1 MKSKTLCLLLLLFA
15 PTAFAEATLNVGSKR
30 FTESYILGEIL
41 AQSAMHA
48 NEAKVVHKQGLGNTG
63 ILFAALQSGS
73 IDIYP
78 EYSGTICFELLKKN
92 AAGDLA
98 ALNRELAPLGLGAA
112 VPLGFDNTYA
122 LAMLDVR
129 AAQLGIS
136 SISGLARK
144 PELKL
149 GMSQE
154 FLNRKDGWPLLKS
167 AYTLPFEPLGL
178 DHGLAYEALAEG
190 KIDLMDIYSTDA
202 KIAKYGLRVLDDDK
216 HFFPS
221 YDALLL
227 YRLDVPGRFPKTWAE
242 LQKLEGRISEKQMA
256 AMNAEA
262 ELEGNPFS
270 AIAADF
276 LASGTGK
283 KPAGVS
289 SKNLFNLIFAA
300 DFWRLTAEHLL
311 LVFVSLGAAIVL
323 GIPLG
328 ICAAYVPAARQP
340 ILSAVGVIQT
350 LPSLALLAFLIS
362 MLGTIGVIPALIAL
376 FLYAL
381 LPIVR
386 NAYSGI
392 SDIQPSL
399 KEAAQSLGLPFF
411 ARLRL
416 IELPLASRAILAGI
430 KTSAVINVGT
440 ATIAAFVGAGGYGER
455 IVQGLALNDGATML
469 AGAIPAAALALMMQ
483 GGFELLDR
491 WLIPAGL
498 REKSETTLA

>member
-1 MKSKTLCLLLLLFA
+1 MIKIKTLCLLLLLFA
-15 PTAFAEATLNVGSKR
+15 PAAFAEVTLNIGSKR

-41 AQSAMHA
+41 AQTAIRA

-63 ILFAALQSGS
+63 ILFSALQSGS

-78 EYSGTICFELLKKN
+78 EYSGTIWFELLKKN

-98 ALNRELAPLGLGAA
+98 ALNLELAPLGLVAA

-122 LAMLDVR
+122 LAMLNAR

-136 SISGLARK
+136 NIGDLARR

-149 GMSQE
+149 GLSQE

-167 AYTLPFEPLGL
+167 AYALPFKPLGL
-178 DHGLAYEALAEG
+178 DHGLAYEALAKG
-190 KIDLMDIYSTDA
+190 KIDAMDTYSTDA
-202 KIAKYGLRVLDDDK
+202 KIGRYGLRVLNDDK
-216 HFFPS
+216 HFFPA
-221 YDALLL
+221 YAALLL
-227 YRLDVPGRFPKTWAE
+227 YRRDVPGRFPKTWAA
-242 LQKLEGRISEKQMA
+242 LQKLEGVISEKQMA
-256 AMNAEA
+256 EMNAEA
-262 ELEGNPFS
+262 ELEGKPFS
-270 AIAADF
+270 AIAGDF
-276 LASGTGK
+276 LTSGTVEKSGGR
-283 KPAGVS
+283 A
-289 SKNLFNLIFAA
+289 SKDLFGLLFAA

-328 ICAAYVPAARQP
+328 VCAAYVPAARQP

-455 IVQGLALNDGATML
+455 IVRGLALNDGATML
-469 AGAIPAAALALMMQ
+469 AGAIPAAALALVLQ

-498 REKSETTLA
+498 RETTLA

>member
-1 MKSKTLCLLLLLFA
+1 MKIKTLCFCLLLFA
-15 PTAFAEATLNVGSKR
+15 PAVFAEATLNIGSKR

-41 AQSAMHA
+41 AQTASRAR
-48 NEAKVVHKQGLGNTG
+48 EAKVAHKQGLGNTG

-78 EYSGTICFELLKKN
+78 EYSGTIWFELLKKN
-92 AAGDLA
+92 TAGDLA
-98 ALNRELAPLGLGAA
+98 ALNRELAPLGLAAA

-122 LAMLDVR
+122 LVMMDAH
-129 AAQLGIS
+129 AAQLDIS
-136 SISGLARK
+136 SISNLARR

-149 GMSQE
+149 GLSQE
-154 FLNRKDGWPLLKS
+154 FLSRKDGWPLLKS
-167 AYTLPFEPLGL
+167 AYALPYEPLGL
-178 DHGLAYEALAEG
+178 DHGLAYEALAGG
-190 KIDLMDIYSTDA
+190 KIDVVDSYSTDA
-202 KIAKYGLRVLDDDK
+202 KIVKYRLRVLDDDK

-221 YDALLL
+221 YEALLL
-227 YRLDVPGRFPKTWAE
+227 YRSDVPGRFPKTWAA
-242 LQKLEGRISEKQMA
+242 LQKLEDGISRAQMA

-262 ELEGNPFS
+262 ELDGKPFV

-276 LASGTGK
+276 LTSGTGQ
-283 KPAGVS
+283 KPAGAS
-289 SKNLFNLIFAA
+289 NNNLFRQIFAA

-328 ICAAYVPAARQP
+328 VCAAYIPAARQS
-340 ILSAVGVIQT
+340 ILTAVGVIQT

-386 NAYSGI
+386 NTYTGI

-399 KEAAQSLGLPFF
+399 KEAAQSLGLLFI

-455 IVQGLALNDGATML
+455 IVRGLALNDGATML
-469 AGAIPAAALALMMQ
+469 AGAIPAAALALLLQ

-498 REKSETTLA
+498 RETTSA

>member
-1 MKSKTLCLLLLLFA
+1 MKTKVPCLLLLLLA
-15 PTAFAEATLNVGSKR
+15 PAAFAEATLNIGSKR

-41 AQSAMHA
+41 TQTASRA
-48 NEAKVVHKQGLGNTG
+48 NEAKVAHKQGLGNTG

-78 EYSGTICFELLKKN
+78 EYSGTIWFELLKKN
-92 AAGDLA
+92 TAGDLA
-98 ALNRELAPLGLGAA
+98 ALNRELAPLGLAAA
-112 VPLGFDNTYA
+112 VSLGFDNTYA
-122 LAMLDVR
+122 LAMLDAR
-129 AAQLGIS
+129 AAQLGIL
-136 SISGLARK
+136 SISDLARK

-149 GMSQE
+149 GLSQE
-154 FLNRKDGWPLLKS
+154 FLNRKDGWPPLKS
-167 AYTLPFEPLGL
+167 AYALSFDPLGL
-178 DHGLAYEALAEG
+178 DHGLAYEALAKG
-190 KIDLMDIYSTDA
+190 KIDVMDIYSTDA
-202 KIAKYGLRVLDDDK
+202 KIARYGLRVLNDDK

-227 YRLDVPGRFPKTWAE
+227 YRLDVPGRFPKTWAA
-242 LQKLEGRISEKQMA
+242 LQKLEGRISETQMA
-256 AMNAEA
+256 AMNADA
-262 ELEGNPFS
+262 ELTGKSF
-270 AIAADF
+270 ATIAADF
-276 LASGTGK
+276 LSESAGH
-283 KPAGVS
+283 KPAESAGR
-289 SKNLFNLIFAA
+289 NFLTLLFAA
-300 DFWRLTAEHLL
+300 DFWHLTAEHLL
-311 LVFVSLGAAIVL
+311 LVFVSLGGAIVL

-328 ICAAYVPAARQP
+328 VCAAYVPAARQT

-362 MLGTIGVIPALIAL
+362 ALGIIGVIPALIAL
-376 FLYAL
+376 FFYAL

-386 NAYSGI
+386 NAYAGL

-399 KEAAQSLGLPFF
+399 KEAAQSLGLPLF

-455 IVQGLALNDGATML
+455 IVRGLALNDSATLL
-469 AGAIPAAALALMMQ
+469 AGAIPAAALALMLQ

-498 REKSETTLA
+498 RERKG

>member
-1 MKSKTLCLLLLLFA
+1 MPRTLCIILMLITPA
-15 PTAFAEATLNVGSKR
+15 VFAEATLNIGSKR

-41 AQSAMHA
+41 TQAAGYA

-78 EYSGTICFELLKKN
+78 EYSGTIWFELLKKS

-98 ALNRELAPLGLGAA
+98 ALNRALAPLGLAA
-112 VPLGFDNTYA
+112 AIPIGFNNTYA
-122 LAMLDVR
+122 LAMQDAR
-129 AAQLGIS
+129 AAKLGIS
-136 SISGLARK
+136 SISDLAYH
-144 PELKL
+144 PELKFGL
-149 GMSQE
+149 SQE
-154 FLNRKDGWPLLKS
+154 FLNRKDGWLQLKS
-167 AYTLPFEPLGL
+167 AYALPLEPLGL
-178 DHGLAYEALAEG
+178 DHGLAYEALTEG
-190 KIDLMDIYSTDA
+190 KIDVMDIYSTDA
-202 KIAKYGLRVLDDDK
+202 KIAKYHLRVLNDDK
-216 HFFPS
+216 HIFPS

-227 YRLDVPGRFPKTWAE
+227 YRSDVPGRFPKTWAALE
-242 LQKLEGRISEKQMA
+242 KLEGKISANQMA

-262 ELEGNPFS
+262 ELEGKPFP

-276 LASGTGK
+276 LASGTVP
-283 KPAGVS
+283 KPGGRT
-289 SKNLFNLIFAA
+289 SKNLLRLIFAV

-311 LVFVSLGAAIVL
+311 LVFVSLGGAIVL

-328 ICAAYVPAARQP
+328 VCAAHVPVARQP
-340 ILSAVGVIQT
+340 ILSVVGVIQT

-386 NAYSGI
+386 NTHAGI

-399 KEAAQSLGLPFF
+399 TEAAQSLGLPFF

-455 IVQGLALNDGATML
+455 IVQGLALNDAATML
-469 AGAIPAAALALMMQ
+469 AGAIPAAALALLLQ

-491 WLIPAGL
+491 WLTPAGL
-498 REKSETTLA
+498 RAAISA

>member
-1 MKSKTLCLLLLLFA
+1 MKTKVPCLLLLLLA
-15 PTAFAEATLNVGSKR
+15 PAAFAEATLNIGSKR

-41 AQSAMHA
+41 SQTASRA

-63 ILFAALQSGS
+63 ILIAALQSGS

-78 EYSGTICFELLKKN
+78 EYSGTIWFELLKKSV
-92 AAGDLA
+92 AGDLVS
-98 ALNRELAPLGLGAA
+98 LNRELAPLGLAA

-122 LAMLDVR
+122 LAMLDTR
-129 AAQLGIS
+129 AARLGIS
-136 SISGLARK
+136 SISDLARK

-149 GMSQE
+149 GLSHE
-154 FLNRKDGWPLLKS
+154 FLNRKDGWPPLKS
-167 AYTLPFEPLGL
+167 AYTLPFDPLGL
-178 DHGLAYEALAEG
+178 DHGLAYEALAKG
-190 KIDLMDIYSTDA
+190 KIDVMDIYSTDA
-202 KIAKYGLRVLDDDK
+202 KIARYGLRVLNDDK
-216 HFFPS
+216 HFFPA

-227 YRLDVPGRFPKTWAE
+227 YRLDVPGRFPKIWAA
-242 LQKLEGRISEKQMA
+242 LQKLESGISEKQMV

-262 ELEGNPFS
+262 ELTGKPFA

-276 LASGTGK
+276 LSAGAGH
-283 KPAGVS
+283 KPAESTGR
-289 SKNLFNLIFAA
+289 NFLTLLFAA
-300 DFWRLTAEHLL
+300 DFWHLTAEHLL

-328 ICAAYVPAARQP
+328 VCAAYVPAARQP

-362 MLGTIGVIPALIAL
+362 ALGIIGVIPALIAL

-386 NAYSGI
+386 NAYAGL

-455 IVQGLALNDGATML
+455 IVRGLALNDSATLL
-469 AGAIPAAALALMMQ
+469 AGAIPAAALALVLQ

-491 WLIPAGL
+491 WLIPVGL
-498 REKSETTLA
+498 RERKS

>member
-1 MKSKTLCLLLLLFA
+1 MKIKALCFLLLFA
-15 PTAFAEATLNVGSKR
+15 PAAWAESTLNIGSKR

-41 AQSAMHA
+41 AQTASRA
-48 NEAKVVHKQGLGNTG
+48 NEAKVNHKEGLGNTG
-63 ILFAALQSGS
+63 ILIAALQSGS

-78 EYSGTICFELLKKN
+78 EYSGTIWFELMKKN
-92 AAGDLA
+92 AAGNLS
-98 ALNRELAPLGLGAA
+98 ALNRELAPLGLAA
-112 VPLGFDNTYA
+112 GVPLGFDNTYA
-122 LAMLDVR
+122 LAMLDAR
-129 AAQLGIS
+129 AVQLGIS
-136 SISGLARK
+136 RISDLARK
-144 PELKL
+144 TELKL
-149 GMSQE
+149 GLSQE
-154 FLNRKDGWPLLKS
+154 FLNREDGWPLLKK
-167 AYTLPFEPLGL
+167 AYALPFEPLGI
-178 DHGLAYEALAEG
+178 DHGLAYEALAAG
-190 KIDLMDIYSTDA
+190 KIDVMDSYSTDA
-202 KIAKYGLRVLDDDK
+202 KIAKYHLRVLDDDK

-227 YRLDVPGRFPKTWAE
+227 YRSDLPQRFPKTWAE
-242 LQKLEGRISEKQMA
+242 LQKLKGKISGWQMA

-262 ELEGNPFS
+262 ELEGKPFA

-276 LASGTGK
+276 LTAGK
-283 KPAGVS
+283 GREPSAGS
-289 SKNLFNLIFAA
+289 TRSLLGLIFAG
-300 DFWRLTAEHLL
+300 DFWRLTVEHLL
-311 LVFVSLGAAIVL
+311 LVFVSLVASVVL

-328 ICAAYVPAARQP
+328 ICAAYVPAARQL
-340 ILSAVGVIQT
+340 ILSIVGVVQT

-386 NAYSGI
+386 NTYAGL

-455 IVQGLALNDGATML
+455 IVRGLALNDGATML
-469 AGAIPAAALALMMQ
+469 AGAIPAAALALMLQ

-491 WLIPAGL
+491 WLIPASL
-498 REKSETTLA
+498 RETTSA

>member
-1 MKSKTLCLLLLLFA
+1 MKIKILCLLPLLFTPA
-15 PTAFAEATLNVGSKR
+15 AFAEATLNIASKR

-41 AQSAMHA
+41 TQTAIRA

-78 EYSGTICFELLKKN
+78 EYSGTIWFELLKKN

-98 ALNRELAPLGLGAA
+98 ALNRDLAPLGLAAA
-112 VPLGFDNTYA
+112 VPLGFDNNYA
-122 LAMLDVR
+122 LAMLDAR

-136 SISGLARK
+136 SISDLART

-149 GMSQE
+149 GLSQE
-154 FLNRKDGWPLLKS
+154 FLNRKDGWPPLKG
-167 AYTLPFEPLGL
+167 AYALPFEPLGL
-178 DHGLAYEALAEG
+178 DHGLAYEALAKG
-190 KIDLMDIYSTDA
+190 KIDVMDIYSTDA
-202 KIAKYGLRVLDDDK
+202 KIAKYGLHVLDDDK
-216 HFFPS
+216 HFFPA

-227 YRLDVPGRFPKTWAE
+227 YRLDVPGRFPKTWVE
-242 LQKLEGRISEKQMA
+242 LRKLEGKISEKQMA
-256 AMNAEA
+256 EMNAEA
-262 ELEGNPFS
+262 ELEGKSFS
-270 AIAADF
+270 AIVGDF
-276 LASGTGK
+276 LTSGTGP
-283 KPAGVS
+283 KPAGVTN
-289 SKNLFNLIFAA
+289 KNLFSLLFGA

-328 ICAAYVPAARQP
+328 VCAAYVPAARQP

-455 IVQGLALNDGATML
+455 IVRGLALNDGATML
-469 AGAIPAAALALMMQ
+469 AGAIPAAALALLLQ

-498 REKSETTLA
+498 REPSETTLA

>member
-1 MKSKTLCLLLLLFA
+1 MKTKVPCLLLLLLA
-15 PTAFAEATLNVGSKR
+15 PAAFAEATLNIGSKR

-41 AQSAMHA
+41 SQTASRA

-63 ILFAALQSGS
+63 ILIAALQSGS

-78 EYSGTICFELLKKN
+78 EYSGTIWFELLKKN
-92 AAGDLA
+92 TAGDLA
-98 ALNRELAPLGLGAA
+98 ALNRELAPLGLAAA

-122 LAMLDVR
+122 LAMLDAR

-136 SISGLARK
+136 SISDLARK

-149 GMSQE
+149 GLSQE
-154 FLNRKDGWPLLKS
+154 FLNRKDGWPPLKS
-167 AYTLPFEPLGL
+167 AYVLSFDPLGL
-178 DHGLAYEALAEG
+178 DHGLAYEALAKG
-190 KIDLMDIYSTDA
+190 KIDVMDIYSTDA
-202 KIAKYGLRVLDDDK
+202 KIARYGLRVLDDDK

-221 YDALLL
+221 YDVLLL
-227 YRLDVPGRFPKTWAE
+227 YRLDVPGRFPKTWAA
-242 LQKLEGRISEKQMA
+242 LQKLEGRISETQMA

-262 ELEGNPFS
+262 ELTGKSF
-270 AIAADF
+270 ATIAADF
-276 LASGTGK
+276 LSEGAGH
-283 KPAGVS
+283 KPAESAGR
-289 SKNLFNLIFAA
+289 NFLTLLFAA
-300 DFWRLTAEHLL
+300 DFWHLTAEHLL
-311 LVFVSLGAAIVL
+311 LVFVSLGGAIVL

-328 ICAAYVPAARQP
+328 VCAAYVPAARQT

-362 MLGTIGVIPALIAL
+362 ALGIIGVIPALIAL
-376 FLYAL
+376 FFYAL

-386 NAYSGI
+386 NAYAGL

-399 KEAAQSLGLPFF
+399 KEAAQSLGLPLF

-455 IVQGLALNDGATML
+455 IVRGLALNDSATML
-469 AGAIPAAALALMMQ
+469 AGAIPAAALALMLQ

-498 REKSETTLA
+498 RERKG

>member
-1 MKSKTLCLLLLLFA
+1 MKVRALCFFLLLVAPGVFA
-15 PTAFAEATLNVGSKR
+15 QATLNVGSKR

-41 AQSAMHA
+41 AQTASHA
-48 NEAKVVHKQGLGNTG
+48 EEAKVIHKQGLGNTG

-78 EYSGTICFELLKKN
+78 EYSGTIWFELLKKN

-98 ALNRELAPLGLGAA
+98 ALNHELAPLGLAA
-112 VPLGFDNTYA
+112 GVPLGFNNTYA
-122 LAMLDVR
+122 LAMRDAR
-129 AAQLGIS
+129 AALLGIS
-136 SISGLARK
+136 GIGDMAYQPGLR
-144 PELKL
+144 L
-149 GMSQE
+149 GLSQE

-167 AYTLPFEPLGL
+167 AYSLPFEPLGL

-190 KIDLMDIYSTDA
+190 KIDVMDIYSTDA
-202 KIAKYGLRVLDDDK
+202 KIAKYRLRVLNDNQ
-216 HFFPS
+216 HVFPS

-227 YRLDVPGRFPKTWAE
+227 YRGDLPRRFPKSWMALE
-242 LQKLEGRISEKQMA
+242 KLQGRISARQMA
-256 AMNAEA
+256 QMNAEA
-262 ELEGNPFS
+262 ELEGRTFS

-276 LASGTGK
+276 LASGTGP
-283 KPAGVS
+283 KPDGSA
-289 SKNLFNLIFAA
+289 SKNLLKRIFAA

-328 ICAAYVPAARQP
+328 VCAAHVPAVRQP
-340 ILSAVGVIQT
+340 ILSVVGVIQT

-386 NAYSGI
+386 NTHVGI
-392 SDIQPSL
+392 ADIQPSL
-399 KEAAQSLGLPFF
+399 SEAAQSLGLPFF

-416 IELPLASRAILAGI
+416 IEMPLASRAILGGI

-455 IVQGLALNDGATML
+455 IVQGLALNDTATML
-469 AGAIPAAALALMMQ
+469 AGAIPAAALALLLQ

-491 WLIPAGL
+491 WLIPGGL
-498 REKSETTLA
+498 RAATSA

>member
-1 MKSKTLCLLLLLFA
+1 MNTKALCLLPLLLA
-15 PTAFAEATLNVGSKR
+15 SAAFAEATLNIGSKR

-41 AQSAMHA
+41 TQTASRA
-48 NEAKVVHKQGLGNTG
+48 NEAKVAHKQGLGNTG

-78 EYSGTICFELLKKN
+78 EYSGTIWFELLKKN

-98 ALNRELAPLGLGAA
+98 ALNRELAPLGLAA
-112 VPLGFDNTYA
+112 VPLGFGNTYA
-122 LAMLDVR
+122 LAMLDAR

-136 SISGLARK
+136 SISDLARK
-144 PELKL
+144 PELIL
-149 GMSQE
+149 GLSQE
-154 FLNRKDGWPLLKS
+154 FLNRKDGWPPLKS
-167 AYTLPFEPLGL
+167 AYALPFDPLGL
-178 DHGLAYEALAEG
+178 DHGLAYEALAKS
-190 KIDLMDIYSTDA
+190 KIDVMDIYTTDA
-202 KIAKYGLRVLDDDK
+202 KIARYGLRVLDDDK
-216 HFFPS
+216 HFFPA

-227 YRLDVPGRFPKTWAE
+227 YRRDVPGRFPKTWAA
-242 LQKLEGRISEKQMA
+242 LQSLEGGISEKHMA
-256 AMNAEA
+256 ALNAEA
-262 ELEGNPFS
+262 ELEGKPFA

-276 LASGTGK
+276 LSAGAGH
-283 KPAGVS
+283 KPVESAGR
-289 SKNLFNLIFAA
+289 NFLTLLFAA

-311 LVFVSLGAAIVL
+311 LVFVSLGGAIVL

-362 MLGTIGVIPALIAL
+362 LLGIIGVIPALIAL

-386 NAYSGI
+386 NTYSGI

-455 IVQGLALNDGATML
+455 IVQGLALNDSATLL
-469 AGAIPAAALALMMQ
+469 AGAIPAAALALVLQ

-498 REKSETTLA
+498 RERKD

>member
-1 MKSKTLCLLLLLFA
+1 MKTKALCLLLLLLA
-15 PTAFAEATLNVGSKR
+15 PAAFAEATLNIGSKR
-30 FTESYILGEIL
+30 FTESYILSEIL
-41 AQSAMHA
+41 SQTASRA

-63 ILFAALQSGS
+63 ILIAALQSGS

-78 EYSGTICFELLKKN
+78 EYSGTIWFELLKKS
-92 AAGDLA
+92 AAGDLVS
-98 ALNRELAPLGLGAA
+98 LNRELAPLGLAA

-122 LAMLDVR
+122 LAMLDTR
-129 AAQLGIS
+129 AARLGIS
-136 SISGLARK
+136 SISDLARK

-149 GMSQE
+149 GLSHE
-154 FLNRKDGWPLLKS
+154 FLNRKDGWPPLKS
-167 AYTLPFEPLGL
+167 AYTLPFDPLGL
-178 DHGLAYEALAEG
+178 DHGLAYEALAKG
-190 KIDLMDIYSTDA
+190 KIDVMDIYSTDA
-202 KIAKYGLRVLDDDK
+202 KIAKYGLRVLNDDK

-227 YRLDVPGRFPKTWAE
+227 YRLDVPGRFPKTWAA
-242 LQKLEGRISEKQMA
+242 LQKLESGISEKQMV

-262 ELEGNPFS
+262 ELTGKPFA

-276 LASGTGK
+276 LSAGAGH
-283 KPAGVS
+283 KPAESAGR
-289 SKNLFNLIFAA
+289 NFFTLLFAA
-300 DFWRLTAEHLL
+300 DFWHLTAEHLL
-311 LVFVSLGAAIVL
+311 LVFVSLGGAIVL

-328 ICAAYVPAARQP
+328 VCAAYVPAARQT
-340 ILSAVGVIQT
+340 ILSVVGVIQT

-362 MLGTIGVIPALIAL
+362 ALGTIGVIPALIAL

-386 NAYSGI
+386 NAYAGL

-399 KEAAQSLGLPFF
+399 KEAAQSLGLPLF

-455 IVQGLALNDGATML
+455 IVRGLALNDSATLL
-469 AGAIPAAALALMMQ
+469 AGAIPAAALALMLQ

-498 REKSETTLA
+498 RERKG

>member
-1 MKSKTLCLLLLLFA
+1 MKIKISFLLLLLFTPNA
-15 PTAFAEATLNVGSKR
+15 LAEATLYIGSKR

-41 AQSAMHA
+41 AQTGRQA
-48 NEAKVVHKQGLGNTG
+48 NEAKVVYKQGLGNTG

-78 EYSGTICFELLKKN
+78 EYSGTIWFELLKKN
-92 AAGDLA
+92 AAGDLE
-98 ALNRELAPLGLGAA
+98 ALNRELAPLGLAAA

-122 LAMLDVR
+122 LAMLNAR
-129 AAQLGIS
+129 AAELRIS
-136 SISGLARK
+136 SISDLARV
-144 PELKL
+144 PDLKL
-149 GMSQE
+149 GLSQE
-154 FLNRKDGWPLLKS
+154 FLNRKDGWSLLKK
-167 AYTLPFEPLGL
+167 AYTLPLEPLGL
-178 DHGLAYEALAEG
+178 DHGLAYETLAKG
-190 KIDLMDIYSTDA
+190 KIDVMDVYSTDA
-202 KIAKYGLRVLDDDK
+202 KIAKYHLRVLDDDK
-216 HFFPS
+216 HVFPS

-227 YRLDVPGRFPKTWAE
+227 YRSDVPGRFPKTWAA
-242 LQKLEGRISEKQMA
+242 LQRLKGRITAKQMA
-256 AMNAEA
+256 AMNADA
-262 ELEGNPFS
+262 ELEGKSFA

-276 LASGTGK
+276 LTSGSEQIP
-283 KPAGVS
+283 PARAGR
-289 SKNLFNLIFAA
+289 NLIRLIFAA

-328 ICAAYVPAARQP
+328 ICAAYVPVARQP
-340 ILSAVGVIQT
+340 ILSAVGAIQT

-362 MLGTIGVIPALIAL
+362 LLGTIGVIPALIAL

-386 NAYSGI
+386 NAYAGL

-455 IVQGLALNDGATML
+455 IVQGLALNDGLTML
-469 AGAIPAAALALMMQ
+469 AGAIPAAALALLLQ

-491 WLIPAGL
+491 WLIPTGL
-498 REKSETTLA
+498 RVTSR